1 MQSGRNTCGD
11 GRVVIPDA
19 RVIGMISCDKYKIQ
33 NGRVEDV
40 KQSCGNAKRS
50 CGNAKESCE
59 NVTRSCENAEQ
70 PLLNKPRE
78 LTFISVVIVNQLT
91 AWVASSNQHDREQ
104 CHEVTSPFCVVEGNV
119 VGDGVAVGGLCFGRR
134 FGLLAIVFQWEGQL
148 QVRDDGSPVDC
159 FGSATK
165 PIVITT
171 QNGLDL
177 RGECETVVWKL
188 NTVVI

>member
-11 GRVVIPDA
+11 GRVVISDA
-19 RVIGMISCDKYKIQ
+19 RVIGMISCDKHKIQ

-91 AWVASSNQHDREQ
+91 AWVASSNQDDRE
-104 CHEVTSPFCVVEGNV
+104 
-119 VGDGVAVGGLCFGRR
+119 
-134 FGLLAIVFQWEGQL
+134 
-148 QVRDDGSPVDC
+148 
-159 FGSATK
+159 
-165 PIVITT
+165 
-171 QNGLDL
+171 
-177 RGECETVVWKL
+177 
-188 NTVVI
+188 